1 MLEYGDESTRIAALP
16 CQAVQ
21 WPYFTMIQNLESP
34 FLKIP
39 CSEFIAANDLAFAIY
54 VSNGHALVTTRRL
67 IATWFQGSDRPS
79 AHSLSPRHPAG
90 LSRHG
95 VSVQWFASEALELT
109 YKAPSGRVA
118 NEFPYRHDEPRL
130 QSGVLSREPQADCH
144 RECQAAG
151 FHPS

>member
-1 MLEYGDESTRIAALP
+1 MTIGLRRVRLEFFSL
-16 CQAVQ
+16 
-21 WPYFTMIQNLESP
+21 S
-34 FLKIP
+34 
-39 CSEFIAANDLAFAIY
+39 
-54 VSNGHALVTTRRL
+54 TTRVVDHSRFFADHRL

-95 VSVQWFASEALELT
+95 VSVQWFALEALELT

-118 NEFPYRHDEPRL
+118 NEFPYRHDEPSL

-151 FHPS
+151 FHPSSRLSRYNNEPANFGNVPTEGSQP